1 MSKKV
6 EKMRRAAEEK
16 IYRKD
21 EWIGQDEAELSYLE
35 RQLEELELSKEEQ
48 EVVDQYIACREDKE
62 DRMGYLLYQAGM
74 KDARRRIW
82 IRKAIRRL
90 AGITLISVGLLWWY
104 KKNTDKVQAIWKQI
118 SKMNKKS
125 S

>member
-21 EWIGQDEAELSYLE
+21 EWIGQDEAELAYLE

-74 KDARRRIW
+74 KDARRRMRV
-82 IRKAIRRL
+82 RKAIRRL
-90 AGITLISVGLLWWY
+90 AGIAVIGVGLLWWY

>member
-21 EWIGQDEAELSYLE
+21 EWIGQDEAELAYLE

-48 EVVDQYIACREDKE
+48 EVVEQYIACREDKE

>member
-21 EWIGQDEAELSYLE
+21 EWIGQDEAELAYLE

-74 KDARRRIW
+74 KDARRRIR

-90 AGITLISVGLLWWY
+90 AGIALIGVGLLWWY
-104 KKNTDKVQAIWKQI
+104 QKNTDKLQNIKNI
-118 SKMNKKS
+118 IGRK
-125 S
+125 

>member
-21 EWIGQDEAELSYLE
+21 EWIGQDEAELAYLE

-74 KDARRRIW
+74 KDARRGIR

-90 AGITLISVGLLWWY
+90 AGIALIGVGLLWWY

>member
-21 EWIGQDEAELSYLE
+21 EWIGQDEAELAYLE

-90 AGITLISVGLLWWY
+90 AGIVLISVGLLWWY

>member
-21 EWIGQDEAELSYLE
+21 EWIGQDEAELAYLE

-48 EVVDQYIACREDKE
+48 KVVDQYIACREDKE

-74 KDARRRIW
+74 KDARRRMW

-90 AGITLISVGLLWWY
+90 AGIAVIGVGLLWWY

>member
-1 MSKKV
+1 MRKKV

-21 EWIGQDEAELSYLE
+21 EWIGQDEAELAYLE

-74 KDARRRIW
+74 KDARRGIW

-104 KKNTDKVQAIWKQI
+104 KKNTDKVQAIWKHW
-118 SKMNKKS
+118 
-125 S
+125 